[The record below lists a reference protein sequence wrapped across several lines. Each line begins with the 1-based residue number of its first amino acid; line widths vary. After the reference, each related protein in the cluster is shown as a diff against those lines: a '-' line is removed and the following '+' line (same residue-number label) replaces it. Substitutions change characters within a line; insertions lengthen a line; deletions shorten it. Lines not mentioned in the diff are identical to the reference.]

1 MKKQAIAWV
10 IVLGVM
16 ARGGLRASE
25 DLLPAAGFSFASVQQ
40 EGSARAIGLGSTY
53 VGIAEGSDA
62 LLWNPAGL
70 ARLLDAELSLH
81 HNSALVGANQEMAV
95 LGLPLRAGQGLGLSL
110 NYEDN
115 GAFDGRDVNGAPTG
129 AYSSRA
135 YGANLGWGI
144 KGPGSISLGVAAKFN
159 RQSIAGTDLS
169 AFAADLGLLWELGSN
184 ASFGIAYTNL
194 GPAANG
200 WQLAQGLRVGVSSY
214 LGKCSDFQWL
224 LAVSA
229 ESLTGGENSF
239 HFGIEHTLYHVL
251 SLRAGY
257 GVDVPAPELKG
268 LIGLTLGGGIAL
280 DKFSVDYAF
289 VPLGEVGNMQ
299 RVSLTYHFGEAC
311 KVEAA
316 PLSAPPPVVEAP
328 VEAPAPPP
336 VPLGP
341 VPAPV
346 AVVLAPPPSP
356 VREAMGSYAVQKGD
370 SLWRISGKKRV
381 LGDPFRWPLLFR
393 DNRDQIQDP
402 DLIEVDQKLRFNKHY
417 TDLEIEEAVK
427 KAKDTPRYTPHVGPR
442 KELPVSY

>member
-1 MKKQAIAWV
+1 MKKLTFAWV
-10 IVLGVM
+10 ILGVLTQ
-16 ARGGLRASE
+16 GSLSASE

-70 ARLLDAELSLH
+70 AHLLDPEIALH

-95 LGLPLRAGQGLGLSL
+95 LGLPLGVGQGLGLAL

-115 GAFDGRDVNGAPTG
+115 GVFDGRDVNGVPTG
-129 AYSSRA
+129 DFSSRA

-144 KGPGSISLGVAAKFN
+144 KGPGSVLLGVAAKFN
-159 RQSIAGTDLS
+159 RQSIAGTDLN
-169 AFAADLGLLWELGSN
+169 AFAADLGLLWDLSSN

-214 LGKCSDFQWL
+214 LGKCSNFQWL

-239 HFGIEHTLYHVL
+239 HFGIEHTLYHLL

-268 LIGLTLGGGIAL
+268 LVGLTLGGGIAL

-289 VPLGEVGNMQ
+289 VPLGEVGSMQ

-311 KVEAA
+311 KVEPEAA
-316 PLSAPPPVVEAP
+316 VLAPPSIGEAAM
-328 VEAPAPPP
+328 EAPAPPP
-336 VPLGP
+336 VALEP
-341 VPAPV
+341 VPTPLPTAIPIQ
-346 AVVLAPPPSP
+346 SP
-356 VREAMGSYAVQKGD
+356 VHEAMGSYAVQKGD

-402 DLIEVDQKLRFNKHY
+402 DIIEIDQKLRFSKHY
-417 TDLEIEEAVK
+417 TDLEIQEAVK
-427 KAKDTPRYTPHVGPR
+427 KAKDTPRYAPHITPR
-442 KELPVSY
+442 KDFPVSY